1 MAGEKVNGLGQV
13 HCRSAGGSLDG
24 LCGCG
29 LSIKHLPQGYPEKE
43 LDKGLK
49 GKSLTGDLWA
59 VLGPRGGNTGSPSKA
74 DPRRH
79 RCTGPRRNMLHV
91 CFSEMDFFFF
101 SEMDTDAQ
109 RGKQQARDLPAG
121 TL

>member
-1 MAGEKVNGLGQV
+1 MDWVRCTAEVLGA
-13 HCRSAGGSLDG
+13 HWM
-24 LCGCG
+24 GCVG
-29 LSIKHLPQGYPEKE
+29 VASVLNIFPKDTPEKE